1 VESVYSKDDIIAGEM
16 ADSKWARQGAYKI
29 TFVKKPYGDENWKLY
44 NIKKDPGETKDL
56 SKEQPE
62 LLNKLIEAW
71 KRYAKEVGVIA
82 YEN

>member
-1 VESVYSKDDIIAGEM
+1 MK
-16 ADSKWARQGAYKI
+16 
-29 TFVKKPYGDENWKLY
+29 NWKLY